1 MQKTTNIPLS
11 ILLKIAEEMINEGNF
26 KDANGILN
34 ALAASDKHGIEY
46 TTSEQLEIG
55 KINAIFIHK
64 YVGRNK

>member
-34 ALAASDKHGIEY
+34 ALAASGKHGIEY
-46 TTSEQLEIG
+46 TTSEQFEIG
-55 KINAIFIHK
+55 KINAIFVHK